1 MTTIPLPMT
10 AMRSLL
16 ALLIVLGGTGC
27 SIKRLAVNKLGDAL
41 AGSGTT
47 FAADDDPE
55 LVKAAAPFSL
65 KLMES
70 LLNESPTHKGLLFAA
85 SSGFTQYSYAF
96 VQQEAVELEEKDV
109 TGSVEMRRL
118 SQRLYLRAR
127 DYALRGLESA
137 HPGFSNAL
145 RTDALV
151 AVRLLTKKD
160 VPQTYWAAASWAA
173 AAVVIK
179 DTPELIADLPL
190 VAALMDRALE
200 LDEAFDHGAIHIFLI
215 SYEMSRPGG
224 TGDRAQRARAHFA
237 RAVELSGGQNAGP
250 YVSLAETVA
259 VEQQDRKQF
268 ESLLKQALAVNPN
281 ARPEWRLANMVM
293 QRRARWLVSQ
303 EDNLI
308 EKEEN

>member
-1 MTTIPLPMT
+1 MSAI
-10 AMRSLL
+10 RSLL

-55 LVKAAAPFSL
+55 LIKAAAPFSL

-70 LLNESPTHKGLLFAA
+70 LLNESPTHRGLLFAA

-96 VQQEAVELEEKDV
+96 VQQEAAELEEKDV
-109 TGSVEMRRL
+109 TASVEMCRRA
-118 SQRLYLRAR
+118 QRLYLRAR
-127 DYALRGLESA
+127 NYALRGLESA

-151 AVRLLTKKD
+151 AVKLLKKKD

-179 DTPELIADLPL
+179 DNPELIADLPL

-200 LDEAFDHGAIHIFLI
+200 LDEAFDHGAIHAFLI

-224 TGDRAQRARAHFA
+224 TGDRAQRARAHFE
-237 RAVELSGGQNAGP
+237 RAVELSGGQNVGP
-250 YVSLAETVA
+250 YVSLAEAVA
-259 VEQQDRKQF
+259 VEQQDRKLF

-281 ARPEWRLANMVM
+281 ARPEWRLANTVM